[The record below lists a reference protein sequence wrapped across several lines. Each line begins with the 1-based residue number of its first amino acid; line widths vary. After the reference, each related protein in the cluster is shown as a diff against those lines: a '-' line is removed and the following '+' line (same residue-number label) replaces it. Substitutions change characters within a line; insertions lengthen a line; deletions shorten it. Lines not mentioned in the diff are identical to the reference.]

1 MPISRPRPYTN
12 WDWNEALNHE
22 RGIRGTHGLL
32 ATEQPEPTPDELN
45 AVYSKGFIG
54 ASPRKV
60 PQHERA
66 AVIQAKASRVSL
78 YEAFPWLKRGVG
90 RGKKLMPYQAS
101 LSLDTSWGG
110 DESQTVGSCFPAGTM
125 VRMADGSQRPIE
137 QVSVGDEVVT
147 HLGRVKRVTGTIEK
161 PHSGNLLEISVES
174 LPHKLR
180 ATPDH
185 QFVEY
190 SDICDMSVD
199 RHQRWNKRSENMSW
213 TAIEDL
219 STDSFVLM
227 PRQTG
232 DKIQHQFD
240 LAELPECFSEE
251 STEDRC
257 VAPKPGKVR
266 RKNSR
271 SDINRFVDLD
281 TRLAWVL
288 GIYAAEGGVETSRQR
303 EYPTR
308 VTFTLNSDEHG
319 ILMQL
324 DAFLRDIFGDELS
337 ISYDKSR
344 KTATKLRVNSS
355 VVAMFLSGMVPGNVY
370 SKRVPWQ
377 LMSSSDAVKTSFVKG
392 WLDGDGHLNI
402 KHRPGTNSRY
412 CSITGVSV
420 SHKFI
425 EDVADILISMGFVPK
440 VHKRKPRKQ
449 SRSAS
454 QVNLYGTDV
463 ARIYEHASVAVT
475 SKSKTKRLKTR
486 QGVACKVNEIKAIP
500 FTGTVY
506 CLEVEDDHSFIA
518 EGYAVHNCVSHGC
531 RNSAMCDYGVDV
543 VFGETEWKGRICTE
557 NIYRHRG
564 KNSHGWWCSAAAST
578 IEVGGKGGLLYRKK
592 YESPDGRDSIDL
604 TRFSSRT
611 EQWAS
616 NGSAGVPQWLR
627 DIEDDNQ
634 AAFCI
639 AITSIEEYL
648 DAMYLGFGLNVCSGY
663 GFSSSCDEYGFA
675 RQSGSW
681 SHAMAHVGADDSEW
695 AHQRYGDGIGLV
707 MQSWGRWNNQDGRK
721 CPDGFGIV
729 PIGSFFASFKTI
741 RKMIASDSYATCQVT
756 GWDRRQ
762 PIQKYVQSSEFSD
775 RIHERIKEREK
786 AGSLLVA

>member
-12 WDWNEALNHE
+12 WDWNEALNNE
-22 RGIRGTHGLL
+22 RGVRGTHGLL

-110 DESQTVGSCFPAGTM
+110 DESQTTGS
-125 VRMADGSQRPIE
+125 
-137 QVSVGDEVVT
+137 
-147 HLGRVKRVTGTIEK
+147 
-161 PHSGNLLEISVES
+161 
-174 LPHKLR
+174 
-180 ATPDH
+180 
-185 QFVEY
+185 
-190 SDICDMSVD
+190 
-199 RHQRWNKRSENMSW
+199 
-213 TAIEDL
+213 
-219 STDSFVLM
+219 
-227 PRQTG
+227 
-232 DKIQHQFD
+232 
-240 LAELPECFSEE
+240 
-251 STEDRC
+251 
-257 VAPKPGKVR
+257 
-266 RKNSR
+266 
-271 SDINRFVDLD
+271 
-281 TRLAWVL
+281 
-288 GIYAAEGGVETSRQR
+288 
-303 EYPTR
+303 
-308 VTFTLNSDEHG
+308 
-319 ILMQL
+319 
-324 DAFLRDIFGDELS
+324 
-337 ISYDKSR
+337 
-344 KTATKLRVNSS
+344 
-355 VVAMFLSGMVPGNVY
+355 
-370 SKRVPWQ
+370 
-377 LMSSSDAVKTSFVKG
+377 
-392 WLDGDGHLNI
+392 
-402 KHRPGTNSRY
+402 
-412 CSITGVSV
+412 
-420 SHKFI
+420 
-425 EDVADILISMGFVPK
+425 
-440 VHKRKPRKQ
+440 
-449 SRSAS
+449 
-454 QVNLYGTDV
+454 
-463 ARIYEHASVAVT
+463 
-475 SKSKTKRLKTR
+475 
-486 QGVACKVNEIKAIP
+486 
-500 FTGTVY
+500 
-506 CLEVEDDHSFIA
+506 
-518 EGYAVHNCVSHGC
+518 CVSHGC

-564 KNSHGWWCSAAAST
+564 KNSQGWWCSAAAST

-592 YESPDGRDSIDL
+592 YESPDGRDSVDL